1 MKRLFSLLLV
11 LVVILTS
18 QQLALARGQALA
30 AGEMVLCVGG
40 GMMTV
45 AVDAQGRPVGP
56 AHVCPDGVMSF
67 VGTALPAMIL
77 PQTGTVT
84 VADLPQGAAQNMA
97 AALVAQPIARG
108 PPGLA

>member
-1 MKRLFSLLLV
+1 MKRLLSLFLA

-18 QQLALARGQALA
+18 QQLALARGQAMA

-45 AVDAQGRPVGP
+45 AVDATGKPVGP
-56 AHVCPDGVMSF
+56 AHVCPDGVMSLA
-67 VGTALPAMIL
+67 GTDLPPMIL

-84 VADLPQGAAQNMA
+84 VADLPLGMAQNGT
-97 AALVAQPIARG
+97 AALVASPIARG
-108 PPGLA
+108 PPSLD

>member
-1 MKRLFSLLLV
+1 MKRLLSLFLV
-11 LVVILTS
+11 LVVVVTS
-18 QQLALARGQALA
+18 QQLALARGQATA

-45 AVDAQGRPVGP
+45 AVDASGKPVGP
-56 AHVCPDGVMSF
+56 AHVCPDGVLSF
-67 VGTALPAMIL
+67 AGTALPPVIL

-84 VADLPQGAAQNMA
+84 VADLPPGAAQNGT
-97 AALVAQPIARG
+97 VARVASPIARG